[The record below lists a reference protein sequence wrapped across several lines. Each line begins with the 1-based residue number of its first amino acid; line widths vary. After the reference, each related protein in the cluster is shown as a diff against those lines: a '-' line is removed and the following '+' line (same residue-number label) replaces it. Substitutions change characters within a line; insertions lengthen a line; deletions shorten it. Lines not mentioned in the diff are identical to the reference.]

1 MAAYDRVARSVPE
14 RSASWWLCQLRRL
27 QVLDRAGRSREAI
40 APRIAR
46 LRAVDPGLGGP
57 ELAAQFLALAARDG

>member
-1 MAAYDRVARSVPE
+1 VPE

-27 QVLDRAGRSREAI
+27 QVLDRTGRSREAI

-46 LRAVDPGLGGP
+46 LRAMDDALGGP
-57 ELAAQFLALAARDG
+57 EFAAQFLELAARNG